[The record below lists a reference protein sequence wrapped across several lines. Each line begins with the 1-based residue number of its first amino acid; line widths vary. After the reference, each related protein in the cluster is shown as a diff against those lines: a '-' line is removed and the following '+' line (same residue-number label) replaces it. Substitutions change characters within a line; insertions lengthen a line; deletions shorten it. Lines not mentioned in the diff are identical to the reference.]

1 MRAIVQQV
9 FEAVENEIQDDIPE
23 EFIRRYRLLR
33 KRDALYRIH
42 FPSSSKDVD
51 LAVRTLKYEEF
62 LHFFTSVIYM
72 RSKDVEEGSKPVRVF
87 SVSKI
92 RDKLKQLPF
101 TFTKDQLQALNDI
114 LADLSSP
121 KPMYRLVQ
129 GDVGC
134 GKTAVAVFALYAAVL
149 AGYQAALLAPTE
161 ILARQHLLSL
171 KEMLGSEVRAGL
183 LYSGLSKEEKKNM
196 LEGMA
201 DGSIQ
206 IVVGTHAL
214 LQENVMF
221 HHLGLV
227 VTDEQ
232 QRFGVE
238 QRRALVRKGDGCD
251 FLLMS
256 ATPIPRTLASALFG
270 EMNISTIHTMPKGR
284 TAPITKRINEN
295 SFRSVLD
302 EVRQLLSDGR
312 QLYIIC
318 AAVEEGE
325 SDVRNVE
332 TVTENIRKLFPQ
344 YTVASLTGPM
354 KSEEKEAVM
363 NMFACNQAQILVST
377 TVVEVGM
384 NVVNATGMIIYNAE
398 RFGLSQLH
406 QLRGRIQRGS
416 TQGQCWLL
424 SSAREE
430 KTLQRLDTLVSTND
444 GFVIAQEDLRQRGPG
459 DILGTRQSGIPDF
472 ILGSFNDDTNI
483 MDTARKD
490 AAYICEHPDNPDY
503 AVILDRIA
511 SRYQE
516 NTFHMDIIDWLKNR
530 GITVRKT
537 DLIHQ
542 AFMHSSYAHEHRQ
555 FHDNER
561 LEFMGDA
568 VLQLWSSNAI
578 FPLGLS
584 EGKMTRLRAQLV
596 CEKALAIYSREL
608 HLNDFLLLGTGEEKT
623 GGRNK
628 DAILADAFEAFLG
641 ALFLDQGMDA
651 VDNILNEVIQPRL
664 AHPDDVGI
672 IQDYKT
678 KLQELIQMDSSRT
691 LHYQLVSEKGPA
703 NAPEFVMNVIVDGLV
718 LGTGSGVSKKQAEQ
732 NAARNA
738 FEKLAK

>member
-1 MRAIVQQV
+1 MHPISIIKLHEGKDGHSSVFFLMCTDLFSAIMNLVMRLDDKCLKLSKSRKEACQRLNLETVEDVLRYYPFRYDVMEHTSFENWKVKDKVTFEAKVVTAARVFRKGRLTTANFQVMYEEQILKVTIFNRPWVTNLNVEDIITITGIYQGNGRVTAVNYDTKRFEEHPAITPVYSLKEGLQQRTMRAIVQQV

-221 HHLGLV
+221 QHLGLV

-302 EVRQLLSDGR
+302 EVKQLLSDGR

-516 NTFHMDIIDWLKNR
+516 E
-530 GITVRKT
+530 
-537 DLIHQ
+537 
-542 AFMHSSYAHEHRQ
+542 Y
-555 FHDNER
+555 
-561 LEFMGDA
+561 
-568 VLQLWSSNAI
+568 
-578 FPLGLS
+578 
-584 EGKMTRLRAQLV
+584 
-596 CEKALAIYSREL
+596 
-608 HLNDFLLLGTGEEKT
+608 
-623 GGRNK
+623 
-628 DAILADAFEAFLG
+628 
-641 ALFLDQGMDA
+641 
-651 VDNILNEVIQPRL
+651 VD
-664 AHPDDVGI
+664 
-672 IQDYKT
+672 
-678 KLQELIQMDSSRT
+678 
-691 LHYQLVSEKGPA
+691 
-703 NAPEFVMNVIVDGLV
+703 
-718 LGTGSGVSKKQAEQ
+718 
-732 NAARNA
+732 
-738 FEKLAK
+738 

>member
-1 MRAIVQQV
+1 
-9 FEAVENEIQDDIPE
+9 
-23 EFIRRYRLLR
+23 
-33 KRDALYRIH
+33 
-42 FPSSSKDVD
+42 
-51 LAVRTLKYEEF
+51 
-62 LHFFTSVIYM
+62 
-72 RSKDVEEGSKPVRVF
+72 
-87 SVSKI
+87 
-92 RDKLKQLPF
+92 
-101 TFTKDQLQALNDI
+101 
-114 LADLSSP
+114 
-121 KPMYRLVQ
+121 
-129 GDVGC
+129 
-134 GKTAVAVFALYAAVL
+134 
-149 AGYQAALLAPTE
+149 
-161 ILARQHLLSL
+161 
-171 KEMLGSEVRAGL
+171 
-183 LYSGLSKEEKKNM
+183 
-196 LEGMA
+196 
-201 DGSIQ
+201 
-206 IVVGTHAL
+206 
-214 LQENVMF
+214 MF

-363 NMFACNQAQILVST
+363 NMFACNHAQILVST

-516 NTFHMDIIDWLKNR
+516 E
-530 GITVRKT
+530 
-537 DLIHQ
+537 
-542 AFMHSSYAHEHRQ
+542 Y
-555 FHDNER
+555 
-561 LEFMGDA
+561 
-568 VLQLWSSNAI
+568 
-578 FPLGLS
+578 
-584 EGKMTRLRAQLV
+584 
-596 CEKALAIYSREL
+596 
-608 HLNDFLLLGTGEEKT
+608 
-623 GGRNK
+623 
-628 DAILADAFEAFLG
+628 
-641 ALFLDQGMDA
+641 
-651 VDNILNEVIQPRL
+651 VD
-664 AHPDDVGI
+664 
-672 IQDYKT
+672 
-678 KLQELIQMDSSRT
+678 
-691 LHYQLVSEKGPA
+691 
-703 NAPEFVMNVIVDGLV
+703 
-718 LGTGSGVSKKQAEQ
+718 
-732 NAARNA
+732 
-738 FEKLAK
+738 